1 MNIYNIIKSIIFLVF
16 LVAFVLF
23 IPKSV
28 FSQSNLSL
36 QGIIDFTTPSFGNTG
51 KAIHVKA
58 LQNIPDLSIYGIGVA
73 NNGGGSDGEEYN
85 FDPIPV
91 LAGEDILVARDVSV
105 ISSYFSYCFSEF
117 DHVLQANTNIS
128 QNGDDAIE
136 LFMNGLVVETFGDVN
151 VDGTGEPWE
160 YLDSWAYKDPSGSVT
175 FSGGNWIF
183 GGVECT
189 IGSLTTQ
196 TSSCPYPS
204 CDASVFITEKSKQL
218 LSVYPNPSADFIF
231 LDSELQIDF
240 IEIHNVMGEKISNYN
255 LKNEKIKIAHLPKG
269 LYILSLFDNV
279 GDKIQK
285 KFIKN

>member
-1 MNIYNIIKSIIFLVF
+1 M
-16 LVAFVLF
+16 
-23 IPKSV
+23 
-28 FSQSNLSL
+28 
-36 QGIIDFTTPSFGNTG
+36 
-51 KAIHVKA
+51 
-58 LQNIPDLSIYGIGVA
+58 
-73 NNGGGSDGEEYN
+73 
-85 FDPIPV
+85 
-91 LAGEDILVARDVSV
+91 LAPNA
-105 ISSYFSYCFSEF
+105 
-117 DHVLQANTNIS
+117 IS

-136 LFMNGLVVETFGDVN
+136 LYKDSVVIETFGDINVN
-151 VDGTGEPWE
+151 GTGTAWE
-160 YLDSWAYKDPSGSVT
+160 YKDSWAYKDPSGSVT

-189 IGSLTTQ
+189 VGSLTTQ

-204 CDASVFITEKSKQL
+204 CDAGVFITEKSKQL
-218 LSVYPNPSADFIF
+218 ISIYPNPSADFIF

>member
-1 MNIYNIIKSIIFLVF
+1 MKKIILIGLITL
-16 LVAFVLF
+16 
-23 IPKSV
+23 
-28 FSQSNLSL
+28 LSL
-36 QGIIDFTTPSFGNTG
+36 VSNANDLELKGIIDFDLISAGYTG
-51 KAIHVKA
+51 KAIH
-58 LQNIPDLSIYGIGVA
+58 LIINNNITDLSDYGIGVA
-73 NNGGGSDGEEYN
+73 NNGNGGDGQEFTFPN
-85 FDPIPV
+85 IS
-91 LAGEDILVARDVSV
+91 LQAGDHLLLARDTSAMSTYLN
-105 ISSYFSYCFSEF
+105 ICYSDYDYIM
-117 DHVLQANTNIS
+117 LATNAIS
-128 QNGDDAIE
+128 QNGNDAIE
-136 LFMNGLVVETFGDVN
+136 LFKDSVVIETFGDVN
-151 VDGTGEPWE
+151 VDGAGTAWE

-204 CDASVFITEKSKQL
+204 CDAGVFITEKSKQL
-218 LSVYPNPSADFIF
+218 LSIYPNPSADFIF

-240 IEIHNVMGEKISNYN
+240 IEIHNIMGEKISNYN
-255 LKNEKIKIAHLPKG
+255 LKNEKIKITHLPKG